1 MKTTAECFLKASQSL
16 GAFTEDDIQS
26 QTKSK
31 NEGIPGKKGERE
43 TRSHLKETKGR
54 KRVEK
59 KINTESQVKQKR
71 EIKGKKLDKE
81 QKGQHAK

>member
-31 NEGIPGKKGERE
+31 NEGIPGNKGERE

-59 KINTESQVKQKR
+59 NKYRKSS
-71 EIKGKKLDKE
+71 EIEERD
-81 QKGQHAK
+81 